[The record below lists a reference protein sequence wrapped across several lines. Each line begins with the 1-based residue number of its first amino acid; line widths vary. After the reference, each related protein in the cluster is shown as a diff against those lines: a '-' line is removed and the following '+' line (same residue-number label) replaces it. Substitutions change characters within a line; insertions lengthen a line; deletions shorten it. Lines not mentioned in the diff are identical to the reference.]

1 MSVCRRH
8 CCHRLAPNCVT
19 ESLRH
24 TRSWLTVLQWL
35 TVRSPSLV
43 MHDGNLIHNS
53 LISNVLG
60 VQVWTQGHEVVVP
73 GMPTVRKKVEA
84 FPSPGLPLELKFS

>member
-1 MSVCRRH
+1 
-8 CCHRLAPNCVT
+8 
-19 ESLRH
+19 
-24 TRSWLTVLQWL
+24 
-35 TVRSPSLV
+35 

-73 GMPTVRKKVEA
+73 GMPTVRNLEVEA

>member
-1 MSVCRRH
+1 
-8 CCHRLAPNCVT
+8 
-19 ESLRH
+19 
-24 TRSWLTVLQWL
+24 
-35 TVRSPSLV
+35 
-43 MHDGNLIHNS
+43 MHDGNLIHNG

-73 GMPTVRKKVEA
+73 GMPTVRKKVEV